1 MNTKQKLTWLGAGL
15 GLGVIVSILAGNVMV
30 GENVSG
36 AWPRWKTRTATATIT
51 RTATLTATHTPTSTP
66 TDTSTPS
73 ATPTLTPT
81 LANPFGVMMNLQA
94 WPDAP
99 AQLGARYGR
108 NLTSIFAS
116 TYNGSCPSCDDV
128 VEAGL
133 IPIFNI
139 RGNGSVGVASSPV
152 TDTTLIYNAVITVG
166 LTYSPS
172 IIVYGN
178 EVNSAVFYT
187 GSSAQYRTE
196 LIAACDA
203 AHSLG
208 ILCAN
213 DGPTWQGVV
222 LGAWADYLDIGNTGA
237 ACLLMQQTQ
246 TESDA
251 ASLCQ
256 HTAWT
261 QAPAQVT
268 TVITK
273 IRALLPVYA
282 EVPDVANIH
291 YYGSNPDA
299 FSVVY
304 FWFKQKVGKEVI
316 INEFGIRE
324 NNPVALRAIMER
336 MDALGIPIAIYYNV
350 QGQPAFPLN
359 DSAGV
364 LTDLGREFAD
374 VVGSL
379 P

>member
-1 MNTKQKLTWLGAGL
+1 MNTKQKVTWLGAGL
-15 GLGVIVSILAGNVMV
+15 GLGVIVAILAGNVLV
-30 GENVSG
+30 GEQSSG
-36 AWPRWKTRTATATIT
+36 AWPRWKTRTATPTIT

-81 LANPFGVMMNLQA
+81 NPFGVMMNLQA
-94 WPDAP
+94 WPDMP

-187 GSSAQYRTE
+187 GNAAQYRTE
-196 LIAACDA
+196 LIAACNA
-203 AHSLG
+203 AHSIGL
-208 ILCAN
+208 LCAN

-222 LGAWADYLDIGNTGA
+222 LGAWADYLDSGNTGA

-261 QAPAQVT
+261 QAPAQVQ

-282 EVPDVANIH
+282 EVPDVITYH
-291 YYGSNPDA
+291 WYGSNPDA
-299 FSVVY
+299 LAIVHLWIRSRTGNKFT
-304 FWFKQKVGKEVI
+304 F
-316 INEFGIRE
+316 INEFGVRE
-324 NNPVALRAIMER
+324 DSPAALRAIMER
-336 MDALGIPIAIYYNV
+336 VVTLGIPIAIYYNV

-364 LTDLGREFAD
+364 LTNLGREFAD
-374 VVGSL
+374 VVSGR